1 VAKDEDKPAKKAK
14 EKGKG
19 DKGKGKG
26 KGQTPGA
33 LRLATHPRAPQQ
45 IAMAKGWGGLLGFVF
60 VGWTSHAA
68 GATVFESGLRAI
80 AGGLALYV
88 LAWAAAVVV
97 WQQIAKAEVE
107 RARRRAV
114 AEMEVMAGVQE
125 QVG

>member
-1 VAKDEDKPAKKAK
+1 VAKDDDKPAKKAK

-19 DKGKGKG
+19 GKG

-45 IAMAKGWGGLLGFVF
+45 IAMAKGWGGLLGFLF

-80 AGGLALYV
+80 GGGLALYV
-88 LAWAAAVVV
+88 LAWATAVVV
-97 WQQIAKAEVE
+97 WQQVAKAEVE
-107 RARRRAV
+107 RARRRAM
-114 AEMEVMAGVQE
+114 AEMEVMAGVQD